1 MLVVGLQQI
10 DGQLIHL
17 PRRAIDLPDRARL
30 ERRYEQ
36 FRQAA
41 G

>member
-10 DGQLIHL
+10 HGRQIYL

-30 ERRYEQ
+30 ERRYER
-36 FRQAA
+36 FRQVA